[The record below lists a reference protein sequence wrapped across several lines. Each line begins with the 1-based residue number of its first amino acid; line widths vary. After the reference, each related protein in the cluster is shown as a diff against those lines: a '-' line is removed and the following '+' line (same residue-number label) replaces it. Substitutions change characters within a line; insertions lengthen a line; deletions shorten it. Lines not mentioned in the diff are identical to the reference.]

1 MEFLTDLKKDRAFHE
16 AVENA
21 DTCGNP
27 HKETLLMLKE
37 KFAKEVKNG

>member
-1 MEFLTDLKKDRAFHE
+1 MECLDDLKKDKAFHE

-21 DTCGNP
+21 ETCDNA

-37 KFAKEVKNG
+37 KFAKEVNNG